1 MCGIEI
7 DLVLASASKL
17 TCFLCGGQNRLRF
30 CLRAENYLVEV
41 YGSKLDCFFFRGDR
55 NWLGL
60 CVRAENDLL
69 LVWGSIGLDFV
80 RVVEIGLAFVR

>member
-41 YGSKLDCFFFRGDR
+41 YGSKLDCFFFEGIGIGLGFVCEPKMTCYWCGDR
-55 NWLGL
+55 
-60 CVRAENDLL
+60 
-69 LVWGSIGLDFV
+69 LD
-80 RVVEIGLAFVR
+80 